1 MTFNDIFKSSF
12 LENVSEFSILDT
24 LIGLAVALVIGL
36 FIFIIYKKTLTGVLY
51 SSGFAL
57 TLVGLSLVAT
67 LVIMAV
73 TSNVVLSLG
82 MVGALSIVRFRTA
95 IKEPVEIV
103 FLFWSLAVGIVIG
116 AGMIPLAVIGS
127 AIIGAGMAAAVC
139 LCLCAAAFSGQIAA
153 AAGETG
159 ITIAYETELFDTSS
173 ILTVNIL
180 MDEADWNDMLANAA
194 AEEYYQ
200 CDVEIGGTTFYR
212 VAIRPKGNTRLTSI
226 ASDPTTD
233 RYSFKLEFDHY
244 VDGQTCFG
252 LDKLILNN
260 NYADATNMKEALIYD
275 MYQYLGADA
284 SLYNYAKLSVN
295 GEYWGVY
302 LALEAVEDSFLLR
315 NYGVQDG
322 ELYKPD
328 SMNIGGG
335 KDFGDFNADDIDFG
349 DLDLGD
355 MTLPDRNAAPAEQKT
370 AAAGERPADDFGFGG
385 GKGGFSMSGGGADL
399 NYTDDEL
406 DSYETIW
413 DGEIADTTK
422 ADHKRVV
429 TALKN
434 ISEGNALE
442 DYMDVDNLL
451 RYMAVHVF
459 SVNED
464 SLSGMMAHNYYLYE
478 AGGKLNFIP
487 WDYNLA
493 LGGMGRSNDATSVV
507 NDAIDNAFSGTS
519 FFDTLMADEAYHSQY
534 YAYLQQLVSEY
545 IDGDGFD
552 AFYTR
557 VRSQIDALVDASALD
572 LSAMGYMNSGG
583 GGGFDAP
590 AASETRTAPDVSD
603 GSEHAPPA
611 GFGPSQFSGE
621 GQNAD
626 DPQQTAEDAPAS
638 GDAASGGRP
647 DPGSFPGSSADASAA
662 IPTDS
667 LLLYALSLLPLT
679 AAPLF
684 VLLYRRRPRK
694 Q

>member
-12 LENVSEFSILDT
+12 LENVSEFFILDT

-57 TLVGLSLVAT
+57 TGLSLVTT

-127 AIIGAGMAAAVC
+127 AIIAAGMAAAVC
-139 LCLCAAAFSGQIAA
+139 LCLCTAAFSGPIAA

-159 ITIAYETELFDTSS
+159 ITMAYETALFDTSS
-173 ILTVNIL
+173 VFGVN
-180 MDEADWNDMLANAA
+180 
-194 AEEYYQ
+194 
-200 CDVEIGGTTFYR
+200 
-212 VAIRPKGNTRLTSI
+212 
-226 ASDPTTD
+226 
-233 RYSFKLEFDHY
+233 
-244 VDGQTCFG
+244 
-252 LDKLILNN
+252 LNN

-355 MTLPDRNAAPAEQKT
+355 MTPPDRNAAPAEQKT

-413 DGEIADTTK
+413 DGEITDTTK

-464 SLSGMMAHNYYLYE
+464 SLSGSMAHNYYLYE
-478 AGGKLNFIP
+478 AGGKLNLIP

-507 NDAIDNAFSGTS
+507 NDAIDNAFSGTT

-545 IDGDGFD
+545 INGGGFD
-552 AFYTR
+552 AFYER
-557 VRSQIDALVDASALD
+557 VRSQIDTLVESDPTAFYSYDEYLTAAETLYQVVKLRGQSIQGQLDGTIPSTEAAQRTSDALVDASALD

-590 AASETRTAPDVSD
+590 AASETRTAPDMSD
-603 GSEHAPPA
+603 GPEHTPSA
-611 GFGPSQFSGE
+611 GFDPSQFSGE

-667 LLLYALSLLPLT
+667 LLLYALSLLSLT
-679 AAPLF
+679 TAPLF
-684 VLLYRRRPRK
+684 ALLYRRRPRK